1 MNTFDSLDQDTKVK
15 IIRLHPDLG
24 DKLKIREGLTN
35 FSQEEQSRA
44 GLAECNDQEFKE
56 FNRLNNEFKS
66 KFNIPF
72 IYAVR
77 GKTKQDILDEF
88 IGRLKSDN
96 MEQELDKSLIQ
107 VKKIAN
113 LRINEI
119 IRKSKTSKLK
129 IGYKFG
135 LEFLN
140 SKNGRKFVSKL
151 KNQITFGD
159 YKFSDIPNTCSSAI
173 KAIKDLKFNY
183 CTVHISSGLEALKAA
198 KKASGRTKLVG
209 VTILTSLDNKAL
221 KEIGFNKDVKK
232 LVYQQ
237 AKLANKA
244 KLDAIVCSAQE
255 VKIVRKVFK
264 KEIITPGIRFNSKSS
279 KLNDQKRILT
289 PNQAY
294 KNGSDWLV
302 IGRPITRGNIKN
314 NIQRL
319 IDHLN
324 Q

>member
-1 MNTFDSLDQDTKVK
+1 MKKNKIFIACDST
-15 IIRLHPDLG
+15 
-24 DKLKIREGLTN
+24 
-35 FSQEEQSRA
+35 
-44 GLAECNDQEFKE
+44 
-56 FNRLNNEFKS
+56 
-66 KFNIPF
+66 NIP
-72 IYAVR
+72 
-77 GKTKQDILDEF
+77 
-88 IGRLKSDN
+88 
-96 MEQELDKSLIQ
+96 
-107 VKKIAN
+107 
-113 LRINEI
+113 RIKEI
-119 IRKSKTSKLK
+119 IKKSKTSKLK

-140 SKNGRKFVSKL
+140 SKNGRKFVSQF

-183 CTVHISSGLEALKAA
+183 CTIHISSGLEALKAA

-221 KEIGFNKDVKK
+221 QEIGFNKDVKK
-232 LVYQQ
+232 LVYHQ

-264 KEIITPGIRFNSKSS
+264 KEIITPGIRFNSKLKSNI
-279 KLNDQKRILT
+279 NDQKRVLT
-289 PNQAY
+289 PKQAY

-302 IGRPITRGNIKN
+302 IGRPITKGNVKN
-314 NIQRL
+314 NIQTL
-319 IDHLN
+319 INHLN
-324 Q
+324 